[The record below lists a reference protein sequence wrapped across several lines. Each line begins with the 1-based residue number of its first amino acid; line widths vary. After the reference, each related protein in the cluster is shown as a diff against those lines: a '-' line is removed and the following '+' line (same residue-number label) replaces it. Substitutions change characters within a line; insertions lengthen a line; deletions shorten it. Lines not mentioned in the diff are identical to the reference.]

1 MGLRMKNVNIL
12 GVHGKIV
19 FLGKG
24 AQKKKKTILKGE
36 LLKMGGGGLDI
47 LQI

>member
-1 MGLRMKNVNIL
+1 MMKNLNIL
-12 GVHGKIV
+12 GVHGKIG

-24 AQKKKKTILKGE
+24 AQKKKQYWGGNCLKG
-36 LLKMGGGGLDI
+36 GGGGLDI

>member
-1 MGLRMKNVNIL
+1 MKNVNIL

-24 AQKKKKTILKGE
+24 AQKKKQNNIE
-36 LLKMGGGGLDI
+36 GGI
-47 LQI
+47 A